1 MSLMEV
7 SMHKKTVLLFIDSIN
22 AHDVDGIVGFLAD
35 DHVFIDAQDNE
46 YKGKQRMGESWAE
59 YFVLFPDYTIT
70 VEDVLEQ
77 ENTVAVFGYASATY
91 KGPRNP
97 ENFWR
102 LPTAWK
108 GIVEK
113 DKIKVW
119 QVYADYA
126 LILDI
131 IEKNK

>member
-1 MSLMEV
+1 
-7 SMHKKTVLLFIDSIN
+7 MHKKTVLAFIDSIN
-22 AHDVDGIVGFLAD
+22 AHDVDGITGFLSD

-46 YKGKQRMGESWAE
+46 YTGKQRMGESWVE
-59 YFVLFPDYTIT
+59 YFSLFPDYTIE
-70 VEDVLEQ
+70 VENVLER
-77 ENTVAVFGYASATY
+77 ENMVAIFGYASATY
-91 KGPRNP
+91 KGLTA
-97 ENFWR
+97 ESANFWR
-102 LPTAWK
+102 LPAAWK
-108 GIVEK
+108 GVVEK